1 MPLAPSAIVAP
12 FMADEQTVVIEHPN
26 RRKASSQLARL
37 VVIAL
42 LIVSAAVVLIVA
54 LGGWDAL
61 EGAKPVQIAFI
72 VVYFVLA
79 LFVARWSRGVLP
91 MIAALAIILAIF
103 GAVAAPAWFDR
114 DKAGFTDPA
123 LSADVLGLLCALL
136 VPLQLALLVVAMIAF
151 RQRWNVEAERPRG
164 EERRREPAPA

>member
-1 MPLAPSAIVAP
+1 
-12 FMADEQTVVIEHPN
+12 MADEKPVVIEHPN

-37 VVIAL
+37 VVIVL

-54 LGGWDAL
+54 LGGWEAI
-61 EGAKPVQIAFI
+61 EGAKPVQLAFI
-72 VVYFVLA
+72 VAYFVLA

-136 VPLQLALLVVAMIAF
+136 VPLQFALVVAAMIGF
-151 RQRWNVEAERPRG
+151 RQRWNVEAERQRG
-164 EERRREPAPA
+164 EERQREPAPA

>member
-1 MPLAPSAIVAP
+1 
-12 FMADEQTVVIEHPN
+12 MADEERVVIVHPN

-54 LGGWDAL
+54 LGGWDAI
-61 EGAKPVQIAFI
+61 EGAKPVQLAYI

-91 MIAALAIILAIF
+91 MIAGLAIVLAIF

-114 DKAGFTDPA
+114 DKSGFTDPA
-123 LSADVLGLLCALL
+123 LSSDVLGLLCTLL
-136 VPLQLALLVVAMIAF
+136 VPLQLALMIAAMIGF
-151 RQRWNVEAERPRG
+151 RQRWNVE
-164 EERRREPAPA
+164 EERAMTPAPA

>member
-1 MPLAPSAIVAP
+1 
-12 FMADEQTVVIEHPN
+12 MADEERVVIVHPN

-42 LIVSAAVVLIVA
+42 LIVSAAVVLIIA
-54 LGGWDAL
+54 LGGWEAI
-61 EGAKPVQIAFI
+61 EGAKPVQLAFI
-72 VVYFVLA
+72 VIYFVFA

-103 GAVAAPAWFDR
+103 GAIAAPAWFDR
-114 DKAGFTDPA
+114 DGAGFTDPA

-136 VPLQLALLVVAMIAF
+136 VPLQLALVIAAMIGF
-151 RQRWNVEAERPRG
+151 RQRWNVEAERPRS
-164 EERRREPAPA
+164 EERRPEPAPA

>member
-1 MPLAPSAIVAP
+1 MTGE
-12 FMADEQTVVIEHPN
+12 DRVVIVHPN
-26 RRKASSQLARL
+26 RRKASSQLARI

-42 LIVSAAVVLIVA
+42 LIVSAAVVLLVA

-61 EGAKPVQIAFI
+61 EGAKPLQIAFI

-91 MIAALAIILAIF
+91 LIAALAIILAIF

-114 DKAGFTDPA
+114 DQAGYTDPA

-136 VPLQLALLVVAMIAF
+136 VPLQVALVVVAMVGF
-151 RQRWNVEAERPRG
+151 RQR
-164 EERRREPAPA
+164 

>member
-1 MPLAPSAIVAP
+1 
-12 FMADEQTVVIEHPN
+12 MAEEERVVIVHPN
-26 RRKASSQLARL
+26 RRKASSQLTRL

-42 LIVSAAVVLIVA
+42 LIVSAAVVVIVA
-54 LGGWDAL
+54 LGGWDAI
-61 EGAKPVQIAFI
+61 EGAKPVQLAYI

-114 DKAGFTDPA
+114 DKSGFTDPA
-123 LSADVLGLLCALL
+123 LSSDVLGLLCALL
-136 VPLQLALLVVAMIAF
+136 VPLQLALMLVAMIGF
-151 RQRWNVEAERPRG
+151 RQRWNVEAERT
-164 EERRREPAPA
+164 REPAPA

>member
-1 MPLAPSAIVAP
+1 
-12 FMADEQTVVIEHPN
+12 MADEERVVIVHPN
-26 RRKASSQLARL
+26 RRKASSQLARV

-42 LIVSAAVVLIVA
+42 LIVSAAVVLLVA

-61 EGAKPVQIAFI
+61 EGAKPIQIAFI
-72 VVYFVLA
+72 IVYFVLA

-103 GAVAAPAWFDR
+103 AAVAAPAWFDR

-123 LSADVLGLLCALL
+123 LSADVLGVLCTLL
-136 VPLQLALLVVAMIAF
+136 VPLQLALIVAAMIAF

-164 EERRREPAPA
+164 EGRRPEPARA